1 MEFVHKSVLF
11 DEAIKALDL
20 NENKIIVDGT
30 AGGGGH
36 SGEIA
41 KRAKRVISIDQDPD
55 AIAVLN
61 ERLGDKENVTIVHD
75 NYSNIKNIISN
86 LNIEKID
93 GLLLDLGVSSFQL
106 DTAERGFSFHKD
118 APLDMRMSKSG
129 LSAYDVVNNY
139 DWIKDINTLDFL
151 RDYGKFFN
159 VNYMLDKDI
168 VRRRLD
174 AGITYTEFSY
184 MILQALD
191 FKYLHEHNNVDLQ
204 CAGSDQWGNITA
216 GIDLIRKKTG
226 QEVYGFTMPLILDKF
241 GNKFGKSEGNALWLD
256 KNKTSPYEIYQ
267 YLVNTDDSKVVE
279 YLKVFTFLSHEEI
292 NKLEEKV
299 KTEPEKREA
308 QKALASEVV
317 RFLHGEEELQEAIK
331 LTECLFT
338 GNVKELTDE
347 EIEMVFKGM
356 PTIETKEDTIINIMT
371 NNDIASSKREA
382 REFLSNNAITL
393 DGEIIN
399 DENYII
405 TNNKKNHIIRRGKKK
420 YYLIKIN

>member
-30 AGGGGH
+30 AGH

-139 DWIKDINTLDFL
+139 DERQLADIIYRYGEEKFSRRIAANIVKARAKKPIETTFELVDIIKSSMPQKAMRDAHPARRTFQAIRIEVNAELDVLKSTLEDAFDILAPGGRIAIITFHSLEDRIVKEQFAKWCQGCTCPKEFPVCVC
-151 RDYGKFFN
+151 GK
-159 VNYMLDKDI
+159 KPK
-168 VRRRLD
+168 
-174 AGITYTEFSY
+174 GKT
-184 MILQALD
+184 
-191 FKYLHEHNNVDLQ
+191 FK
-204 CAGSDQWGNITA
+204 SI
-216 GIDLIRKKTG
+216 
-226 QEVYGFTMPLILDKF
+226 
-241 GNKFGKSEGNALWLD
+241 
-256 KNKTSPYEIYQ
+256 SP
-267 YLVNTDDSKVVE
+267 SK
-279 YLKVFTFLSHEEI
+279 EE
-292 NKLEEKV
+292 LEEN
-299 KTEPEKREA
+299 PRARSSRLRIFEK
-308 QKALASEVV
+308 
-317 RFLHGEEELQEAIK
+317 F
-331 LTECLFT
+331 
-338 GNVKELTDE
+338 
-347 EIEMVFKGM
+347 
-356 PTIETKEDTIINIMT
+356 
-371 NNDIASSKREA
+371 
-382 REFLSNNAITL
+382 
-393 DGEIIN
+393 
-399 DENYII
+399 
-405 TNNKKNHIIRRGKKK
+405 
-420 YYLIKIN
+420 

>member
-139 DWIKDINTLDFL
+139 DERQLADIIYRYGEEKFSRRIAANIVKARAEKPIETTFELVDIIKSSMPQKAMRDAHPARRTFQAIRIEVNAELDVLKSTLEDAFDILAPGGRIAIITFHSLEDRIVKEQFAKWCQGCTCPKEFPVCVC
-151 RDYGKFFN
+151 GK
-159 VNYMLDKDI
+159 KPK
-168 VRRRLD
+168 
-174 AGITYTEFSY
+174 GKT
-184 MILQALD
+184 
-191 FKYLHEHNNVDLQ
+191 FK
-204 CAGSDQWGNITA
+204 SI
-216 GIDLIRKKTG
+216 
-226 QEVYGFTMPLILDKF
+226 
-241 GNKFGKSEGNALWLD
+241 
-256 KNKTSPYEIYQ
+256 SP
-267 YLVNTDDSKVVE
+267 SK
-279 YLKVFTFLSHEEI
+279 EE
-292 NKLEEKV
+292 LEENHRARSSRLRIF
-299 KTEPEKREA
+299 EK
-308 QKALASEVV
+308 
-317 RFLHGEEELQEAIK
+317 F
-331 LTECLFT
+331 
-338 GNVKELTDE
+338 
-347 EIEMVFKGM
+347 
-356 PTIETKEDTIINIMT
+356 
-371 NNDIASSKREA
+371 
-382 REFLSNNAITL
+382 
-393 DGEIIN
+393 
-399 DENYII
+399 
-405 TNNKKNHIIRRGKKK
+405 
-420 YYLIKIN
+420 

>member
-139 DWIKDINTLDFL
+139 DERQLADIIYRYGEEKFSRRIAANIVKARAKKPIETTFELVDIIKSSMPQKAMRDAHPARRTFQAIRIEVNAELDVLKSTLEDAFDILAPGGRIAIITFHSLEDRIVKEQFAKWCQGCTCPKEFPVCVC
-151 RDYGKFFN
+151 GK
-159 VNYMLDKDI
+159 KPKGK
-168 VRRRLD
+168 
-174 AGITYTEFSY
+174 A
-184 MILQALD
+184 
-191 FKYLHEHNNVDLQ
+191 FK
-204 CAGSDQWGNITA
+204 SI
-216 GIDLIRKKTG
+216 
-226 QEVYGFTMPLILDKF
+226 
-241 GNKFGKSEGNALWLD
+241 
-256 KNKTSPYEIYQ
+256 SP
-267 YLVNTDDSKVVE
+267 SK
-279 YLKVFTFLSHEEI
+279 EE
-292 NKLEEKV
+292 LEEN
-299 KTEPEKREA
+299 PCARSSRLRIFEK
-308 QKALASEVV
+308 
-317 RFLHGEEELQEAIK
+317 F
-331 LTECLFT
+331 
-338 GNVKELTDE
+338 
-347 EIEMVFKGM
+347 
-356 PTIETKEDTIINIMT
+356 
-371 NNDIASSKREA
+371 
-382 REFLSNNAITL
+382 
-393 DGEIIN
+393 
-399 DENYII
+399 
-405 TNNKKNHIIRRGKKK
+405 
-420 YYLIKIN
+420 

>member
-61 ERLGDKENVTIVHD
+61 ERLGHKENVTIVHD

-139 DWIKDINTLDFL
+139 DERQLADIIYRYGEEKFSRRIAANIVKARAKKPIETTFELVDIIKSSMPQKAMRDAHPARRTFQAIRIEVNAELDVLKSTLEDAFDILAPGGRIAIITFHSLEDRIVKEQFAKWCQGCTCPKEFPVCVC
-151 RDYGKFFN
+151 GK
-159 VNYMLDKDI
+159 KPK
-168 VRRRLD
+168 
-174 AGITYTEFSY
+174 GKT
-184 MILQALD
+184 
-191 FKYLHEHNNVDLQ
+191 FK
-204 CAGSDQWGNITA
+204 SI
-216 GIDLIRKKTG
+216 
-226 QEVYGFTMPLILDKF
+226 
-241 GNKFGKSEGNALWLD
+241 
-256 KNKTSPYEIYQ
+256 SP
-267 YLVNTDDSKVVE
+267 SK
-279 YLKVFTFLSHEEI
+279 EE
-292 NKLEEKV
+292 LEEN
-299 KTEPEKREA
+299 PRARSSRLRIFEK
-308 QKALASEVV
+308 
-317 RFLHGEEELQEAIK
+317 F
-331 LTECLFT
+331 
-338 GNVKELTDE
+338 
-347 EIEMVFKGM
+347 
-356 PTIETKEDTIINIMT
+356 
-371 NNDIASSKREA
+371 
-382 REFLSNNAITL
+382 
-393 DGEIIN
+393 
-399 DENYII
+399 
-405 TNNKKNHIIRRGKKK
+405 
-420 YYLIKIN
+420 

>member
-106 DTAERGFSFHKD
+106 DIAERGFSFHKD

-139 DWIKDINTLDFL
+139 DERQLADIIYRYGEEKFSRRIAANIVKARAKKPIETTFELVDIIKSSMPQKAMRDAHPARRTFQAIRIEVNAELDVLKSTLEDAFDILAPGGRIAIITFHSLEDRIVKEQFAKWCQGCTCPKEFPVCVC
-151 RDYGKFFN
+151 GK
-159 VNYMLDKDI
+159 KPK
-168 VRRRLD
+168 
-174 AGITYTEFSY
+174 GKT
-184 MILQALD
+184 
-191 FKYLHEHNNVDLQ
+191 FK
-204 CAGSDQWGNITA
+204 SI
-216 GIDLIRKKTG
+216 
-226 QEVYGFTMPLILDKF
+226 
-241 GNKFGKSEGNALWLD
+241 
-256 KNKTSPYEIYQ
+256 SP
-267 YLVNTDDSKVVE
+267 SK
-279 YLKVFTFLSHEEI
+279 EE
-292 NKLEEKV
+292 LEEN
-299 KTEPEKREA
+299 PRARSSRLRIFEK
-308 QKALASEVV
+308 
-317 RFLHGEEELQEAIK
+317 F
-331 LTECLFT
+331 
-338 GNVKELTDE
+338 
-347 EIEMVFKGM
+347 
-356 PTIETKEDTIINIMT
+356 
-371 NNDIASSKREA
+371 
-382 REFLSNNAITL
+382 
-393 DGEIIN
+393 
-399 DENYII
+399 
-405 TNNKKNHIIRRGKKK
+405 
-420 YYLIKIN
+420 

>member
-55 AIAVLN
+55 AITVLN

-139 DWIKDINTLDFL
+139 DERQLADIIYRYGEEKFSRRIAANIVKARAKKPIETTFELVDIIKSSMPQKAMRDAHPARRTFQAIRIEVNAELDVLKSTLEDAFDILAPSGRIAIITFHSLEDRIVKEQFAKWCQGCTCPKEFPVCVC
-151 RDYGKFFN
+151 GK
-159 VNYMLDKDI
+159 KPK
-168 VRRRLD
+168 
-174 AGITYTEFSY
+174 GKT
-184 MILQALD
+184 
-191 FKYLHEHNNVDLQ
+191 FK
-204 CAGSDQWGNITA
+204 SI
-216 GIDLIRKKTG
+216 
-226 QEVYGFTMPLILDKF
+226 
-241 GNKFGKSEGNALWLD
+241 
-256 KNKTSPYEIYQ
+256 SP
-267 YLVNTDDSKVVE
+267 SK
-279 YLKVFTFLSHEEI
+279 EE
-292 NKLEEKV
+292 LEEN
-299 KTEPEKREA
+299 PRARSSRLRIFEK
-308 QKALASEVV
+308 
-317 RFLHGEEELQEAIK
+317 F
-331 LTECLFT
+331 
-338 GNVKELTDE
+338 
-347 EIEMVFKGM
+347 
-356 PTIETKEDTIINIMT
+356 
-371 NNDIASSKREA
+371 
-382 REFLSNNAITL
+382 
-393 DGEIIN
+393 
-399 DENYII
+399 
-405 TNNKKNHIIRRGKKK
+405 
-420 YYLIKIN
+420 

>member
-139 DWIKDINTLDFL
+139 DERQLADIIYRYGEEKFSRRIAANIVKARAKKPIETTFELVDIIKSSMPQKAM
-151 RDYGKFFN
+151 RDAHPA
-159 VNYMLDKDI
+159 
-168 VRRRLD
+168 RRTFPGYR
-174 AGITYTEFSY
+174 I
-184 MILQALD
+184 
-191 FKYLHEHNNVDLQ
+191 
-204 CAGSDQWGNITA
+204 
-216 GIDLIRKKTG
+216 
-226 QEVYGFTMPLILDKF
+226 EVYAELDVLKSTLEDAFDILAPGGRIAIITFHSLEDRIVKEQF
-241 GNKFGKSEGNALWLD
+241 AKWCQGCTCPKEFPVCVCGKKPKGKAFKSI
-256 KNKTSPYEIYQ
+256 SP
-267 YLVNTDDSKVVE
+267 SK
-279 YLKVFTFLSHEEI
+279 EE
-292 NKLEEKV
+292 LEEN
-299 KTEPEKREA
+299 PRARSSRLRIFEK
-308 QKALASEVV
+308 
-317 RFLHGEEELQEAIK
+317 F
-331 LTECLFT
+331 
-338 GNVKELTDE
+338 
-347 EIEMVFKGM
+347 
-356 PTIETKEDTIINIMT
+356 
-371 NNDIASSKREA
+371 
-382 REFLSNNAITL
+382 
-393 DGEIIN
+393 
-399 DENYII
+399 
-405 TNNKKNHIIRRGKKK
+405 
-420 YYLIKIN
+420 